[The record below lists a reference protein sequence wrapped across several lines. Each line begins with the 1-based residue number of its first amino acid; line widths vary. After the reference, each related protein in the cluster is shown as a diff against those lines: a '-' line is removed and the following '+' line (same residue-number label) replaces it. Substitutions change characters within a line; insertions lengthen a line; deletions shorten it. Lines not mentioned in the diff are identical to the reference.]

1 MDANTLLQCFSGTL
15 EVSRQV
21 REQAETQLR
30 QLSLTP
36 GFLGACLDI
45 ISSPNASAGVRK
57 AAAVYFKNRV
67 VRSWNNP
74 TNAVDEGEKPVV
86 KDRIISVLA
95 TVDHATKQQ
104 LIPVLRVLVS
114 FEYPKQWPG
123 LLQQTGELLLLQSS
137 ASSMY
142 AGVLCFAEVCRSYRW
157 VLNQEREK
165 ELDPIIAQVFP
176 HLLEMGNAILAAE
189 MSEITAEILK
199 LILKTYKFV
208 TYYDLPKVLQ
218 TKDSL
223 VAWGQLHC
231 LVINLAPPQYIIS
244 SSLTEQEKSQT
255 QISKCYKWSVANMER
270 LFRRYASKDLSF
282 KMKYEDYRA
291 VFVAEFVPHLLSVYL
306 SLVESWCAGSR
317 WISSTALF
325 HLLEFLSH
333 SVTQKE
339 SWTIIRPYFEN
350 LVSHFIYPLLCPS
363 DDTLELFETDPNDY
377 INLKLDNFDD
387 SEPDVAAL
395 GLLVTLVSKRKKTT
409 LEPIVTFAYNK
420 LTELKRLPEDL
431 DVAKKKDGA
440 LRLIAGVSHLLTPQK
455 SPYASQ
461 MEEFLAELV
470 LPNLN
475 SQFEFLQA
483 RTLDVCSKFSDL
495 EFQNPQTLSI
505 LFQGILKSFTTEGA
519 DVSLPVTLQSALGI
533 QAFIHNPQFK
543 EVLSSI
549 ILPTMS
555 KLLEL
560 SNEIDNDAIS
570 MVMQECVENFS
581 EQLQPF
587 GVELMNNLVEQFMRL
602 AVEINDS
609 SNVDVEEI
617 ESDYVDLSDKIMAA
631 VGLLNTMITVLLSFE
646 NSREICMKLEETF
659 SPVIDYVLT
668 NDLDD
673 FLAEIAELI
682 ENSIFLLRAV
692 SPLMWRHFNQVAD
705 SFTQGIAVMYVEEMS
720 QCLKNYMVFGG
731 EGLLVNQE
739 NIAKMMHIISFIM
752 NADDGNADYNDLVTS
767 CDLAQTLVL
776 SLQHNSTAIIPE
788 LAKIILPV
796 LASNKKDSLHISTNA
811 LTVALMNFVIS
822 CLVYDP
828 ASTLILLQLYTKE
841 FFEQWFALIPLLK
854 RVYDIKLSVLALI
867 SLVNNPDV
875 LNAVLFISGSI
886 ASKLAVL
893 FKELPT
899 AIQNFEK
906 QRVEFGDSDFAGYD
920 NFEDQYNDN
929 DDDDFETGSV
939 GSGENGDSNTKE
951 YLDFLEQETHKLTGT
966 GYTVEEETVYEDP
979 LASTPLD
986 SVNTFQVFKDFSNS
1000 LQQSNPAV
1008 YHLVFDNVSDAE
1020 RQVFVD
1026 VFEMEPKSN

>member
-1 MDANTLLQCFSGTL
+1 MDANTILQCFSGTL
-15 EVSRQV
+15 EVSRTV
-21 REQAETQLR
+21 REQAENQLR
-30 QLSLTP
+30 LLSLTP

-45 ISSPNASAGVRK
+45 IASPNAPAGVRK

-74 TNAVDEGEKPVV
+74 SNTVDEGEKPVV

-114 FEYPKQWPG
+114 YEYPKQWPG
-123 LLQQTGELLLLQSS
+123 LLQQTGELLLLQND

-176 HLLEMGNAILAAE
+176 HLLEMANAILATDI
-189 MSEITAEILK
+189 SEVTAEILK
-199 LILKTYKFV
+199 LIFKTYKFV

-218 TKDSL
+218 TQESL
-223 VAWGQLHC
+223 AAWGQLHC
-231 LVINLAPPQYIIS
+231 LMVNFAPPTYIVT

-255 QISKCYKWSVANMER
+255 QISKCYKWAVANMER
-270 LFRRYASKDLSF
+270 LFRRYASADLSF
-282 KMKYEDYRA
+282 KMKYDKFRA
-291 VFVAEFVPHLLSVYL
+291 LFVAEFVPHLLSVYL
-306 SLVESWCAGSR
+306 SLVEKWCAGSR

-339 SWTIIRPYFEN
+339 SWAIIRPYFEN
-350 LVSHFIYPLLCPS
+350 LVSHFIFPLLCPT

-409 LEPIVTFAYNK
+409 LEPIVTFAYSQ
-420 LTELKRLPEDL
+420 LSELKTHPENL
-431 DVAKKKDGA
+431 EVAKKKDGA
-440 LRLIAGVSHLLTPQK
+440 LRLIAGISHLLTSSK
-455 SPYASQ
+455 SPYAHK
-461 MEEFLAELV
+461 MEEFLSELV

-483 RTLDVCSKFSDL
+483 RSLDVCAKFSDL
-495 EFQNPQTLSI
+495 EFTNQQTLSS
-505 LFQGILKSFTTEGA
+505 LFQGILKSFTTDGA
-519 DVSLPVTLQSALGI
+519 DVPLPVTLQSALGI
-533 QAFIHNPQFK
+533 QAYMHNPQFK

-555 KLLEL
+555 KLLDL
-560 SNEIDNDAIS
+560 SKEIDNDAIS

-602 AVEINDS
+602 AVEINDA
-609 SNVDVEEI
+609 SNVEAEEI
-617 ESDYVDLSDKIMAA
+617 ESEYVDLSDKIMAA

-646 NSREICMKLEETF
+646 NSREICMKLEESF

-692 SPLMWRHFNQVAD
+692 SPLMWRHFAQVAS
-705 SFTQGIAVMYVEEMS
+705 SFTHGIAVMYVEEMS

-731 EGLLVNQE
+731 EGLLNNQE
-739 NIAKMMHIISFIM
+739 NIAMMMQIISFIM
-752 NADDGNADYNDLVTS
+752 NGDDGNADYNDLVTS
-767 CDLAQTLVL
+767 CDLSQTLVL
-776 SLQHNSTAIIPE
+776 SLQNNSTAVIPE
-788 LAKIILPV
+788 LSKIILPV
-796 LASNKKDSLHISTNA
+796 LASNQSDSLHITTNA
-811 LTVALMNFVIS
+811 LTVALMNFVIA

-828 ASTLILLQLYTKE
+828 AGTLNLLQLYAKE

-854 RVYDIKLSVLALI
+854 RVYDIKLSILALI
-867 SLVNNPDV
+867 SLVNNPEV
-875 LNAVLFISGSI
+875 LNAILFVSGSI
-886 ASKLAVL
+886 AGKLAVL
-893 FKELPT
+893 FKELPN

-906 QRVEFGDSDFAGYD
+906 QRVEFNDSGFGGYD
-920 NFEDQYNDN
+920 DFDENYNDDY
-929 DDDDFETGSV
+929 DDDYDEGSATKSDQTE
-939 GSGENGDSNTKE
+939 GNTSE
-951 YLDFLEQETHKLTGT
+951 YLEFLEQESHKLTGT
-966 GYTVEEETVYEDP
+966 GYTVEEETVFEDP

-986 SVNTFQVFKDFSNS
+986 TINTFQVFKDFSNS
-1000 LQQSNPAV
+1000 LQQNNPAA
-1008 YHLVFDNVSDAE
+1008 YHLVFDNVNEAE
-1020 RQVFVD
+1020 RKTFLEI
-1026 VFEMEPKSN
+1026 FEMVPK